1 MIIILNKN
9 MNSGRRK
16 SSLVECNPGAEAAS
30 RARRL
35 SLASALLWSSE
46 EIDFSPVDIP
56 ERITLIPSQNILVV
70 TVVKP
75 ILTLLLGQLLVLIEA
90 FLHLS
95 QTSPFLD
102 YPGKREINMLP
113 LYII

>member
-1 MIIILNKN
+1 
-9 MNSGRRK
+9 MNSSLRR

-35 SLASALLWSSE
+35 SLSSALLWSSE
-46 EIDFSPVDIP
+46 EIDFCPVDIP

-70 TVVKP
+70 KVVKP

-95 QTSPFLD
+95 QTSTFLN
-102 YPGKREINMLP
+102 YPGKKKHINEFVTIT
-113 LYII
+113 Y